1 MIKINSATDITNK
14 FTKILGFGEQ
24 SVVGLLED
32 GKNVAKCFRVPHDFT
47 DKYDLLI
54 GSKINQTSFCFFDD
68 LYANSSFILGGKAR
82 FACGNKVSKKIQ
94 EVSFI
99 DLIYSTLLL
108 RHDIN
113 LISEAGIEVGDWKN
127 FNMNFTDNEITITD
141 IGRFKYS
148 NKLPKQ
154 LYEYN
159 AQMLFDVIRRE
170 YTYNPVIKEMIESNP
185 KLKKLY
191 LNSVMFPEFVEEL
204 RKYCNYYNHAE
215 NITQMQ
221 KNM

>member
-1 MIKINSATDITNK
+1 
-14 FTKILGFGEQ
+14 
-24 SVVGLLED
+24 
-32 GKNVAKCFRVPHDFT
+32 
-47 DKYDLLI
+47 
-54 GSKINQTSFCFFDD
+54 
-68 LYANSSFILGGKAR
+68 
-82 FACGNKVSKKIQ
+82 
-94 EVSFI
+94 
-99 DLIYSTLLL
+99 
-108 RHDIN
+108 
-113 LISEAGIEVGDWKN
+113 
-127 FNMNFTDNEITITD
+127 MNFTDNEITITD
-141 IGRFKYS
+141 IDRFKYS

-170 YTYNPVIKEMIESNP
+170 YTDNPVIKEMIESNP

-221 KNM
+221 KKM

>member
-32 GKNVAKCFRVPHDFT
+32 GKNVAKCFRAPHDFT

-68 LYANSSFILGGKAR
+68 LYANSSFILGGKTR
-82 FACGNKVSKKIQ
+82 FACGNKMSKKIQ
-94 EVSFI
+94 EVFFM

-159 AQMLFDVIRRE
+159 TQMLFDVIKRE
-170 YTYNPVIKEMIESNP
+170 YTDNPVIKEMIESNP

-221 KNM
+221 KKM